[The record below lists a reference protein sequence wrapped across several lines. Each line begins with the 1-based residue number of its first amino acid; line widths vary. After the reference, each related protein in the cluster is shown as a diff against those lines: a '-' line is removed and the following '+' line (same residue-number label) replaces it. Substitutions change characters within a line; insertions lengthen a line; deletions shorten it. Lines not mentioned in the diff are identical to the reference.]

1 MKYYETSFHDYIN
14 SCKKQNLHKNLLS
27 IYKHFPDKI
36 NDLTN
41 IILYGPPGVGKY
53 TQSLFCI
60 KKYSSSGLKY
70 ERKININVQKK
81 LQYSFKISDI
91 HFEIDM
97 GLLGCNARILWND
110 IYHHILDILSTRQ
123 GNSGIII
130 CKNFQ
135 NIHSELLDVFYSYM
149 ENLNHM
155 NIKLKYIIITEQLS
169 FLPYNILHSCKNIN
183 VQRPTKINYNKILN
197 NSIKKSD
204 NTKQITNIKDLKS
217 NIKQLFNSQEILC
230 KRIITQLNNYKNI
243 DFMQLRDNLYN
254 IFIYQL
260 DTTVCILFIME
271 YFIYCNKLNK
281 KNITYILNKCVP
293 FLKYY
298 NNNYRPIYHLESF
311 ILCLCKTIH
320 GL

>member
-169 FLPYNILHSCKNIN
+169 FLPYNILYSCKNIN
-183 VQRPTKINYNKILN
+183 VQRPTRINYNKILN

-204 NTKQITNIKDLKS
+204 NIKQITNIKDLKS

-230 KRIITQLNNYKNI
+230 KRIITQLNNYKDI

-271 YFIYCNKLNK
+271 YFISCNKLNK
-281 KNITYILNKCVP
+281 KNITHILNKCVP

>member
-1 MKYYETSFHDYIN
+1 MKYYETSFYEYIN

-27 IYKHFPDKI
+27 IYKHFPDAI

-41 IILYGPPGVGKY
+41 IIFYGPPGVGKY
-53 TQSLFCI
+53 TQTLFSI
-60 KKYSSSGLKY
+60 EKYSSSGLKY

-169 FLPYNILHSCKNIN
+169 FLPYNILYSCKKIHL
-183 VQRPTKINYNKILN
+183 QRPTRLNYNKILN
-197 NSIKKSD
+197 DPIKRNED
-204 NTKQITNIKDLKS
+204 VKQITNIKDIKS

-230 KRIITQLNNYKNI
+230 KRIINQLINYQDIN
-243 DFMQLRDNLYN
+243 FMQLRDNLYN

-271 YFIYCNKLNK
+271 YFILCNQLNK
-281 KNITYILNKCVP
+281 KNITYIFNRCVP
-293 FLKYY
+293 FLKYF